1 MRARLP
7 GLLPTLLPL
16 LVVAAAV
23 LVPLPGMLAM
33 GATAMEEGNVLV
45 VADLLFDGTFP
56 HGDVEYLYA
65 PGNVWAVGTAFWLF
79 GPSVLLER
87 LVGLAYR
94 ALLLWGLYRMA
105 RPWGRGTATV
115 AALTAWVV
123 LAPFGLLA
131 YSWLC
136 GLALLCAGTSLV
148 LDGGARRSTAVGAG
162 LLGLAVFH
170 QVVLGPAVLLVL
182 GTEAWRTTRARRRRL
197 ATGLVAGLSPF
208 LLHLVLVGPVAAFEG
223 MVVDPVFRLRAG
235 RRLPLPPDP
244 SESGDMFARVD
255 DLLRGPDPWP
265 GLSRPAQ
272 VTAVFW
278 LLLATVA
285 LLLVLPRLWR
295 LPHRRRFTTLAL
307 VGVAIVPMVLQRPSP
322 NHLKFVGCY
331 VFAVAT
337 IAVAVAL
344 GRRLPLARRHLAA
357 PLALV
362 AVVGLL
368 FAVAPHHLGRFTVD
382 AFGARAATWSTPSV
396 THAGRTL
403 PVGDADFAADLEDVL
418 AAVDEHTD
426 PGDTVFVGPLDLTR
440 TNYSETFLYFLLPDL
455 VPASRHLEMNPG
467 LANRDGGPLA
477 DELHDADLLVLT
489 DRFDGWSEPN
499 ASVEPGSPE
508 PARVVAERFCPAWAA
523 ERHQIL
529 VPCEPGEQ
537 G

>member
-1 MRARLP
+1 
-7 GLLPTLLPL
+7 
-16 LVVAAAV
+16 
-23 LVPLPGMLAM
+23 
-33 GATAMEEGNVLV
+33 
-45 VADLLFDGTFP
+45 
-56 HGDVEYLYA
+56 
-65 PGNVWAVGTAFWLF
+65 
-79 GPSVLLER
+79 
-87 LVGLAYR
+87 
-94 ALLLWGLYRMA
+94 
-105 RPWGRGTATV
+105 
-115 AALTAWVV
+115 
-123 LAPFGLLA
+123 
-131 YSWLC
+131 
-136 GLALLCAGTSLV
+136 
-148 LDGGARRSTAVGAG
+148 
-162 LLGLAVFH
+162 
-170 QVVLGPAVLLVL
+170 
-182 GTEAWRTTRARRRRL
+182 
-197 ATGLVAGLSPF
+197 
-208 LLHLVLVGPVAAFEG
+208 
-223 MVVDPVFRLRAG
+223 
-235 RRLPLPPDP
+235 
-244 SESGDMFARVD
+244 MF
-255 DLLRGPDPWP
+255 
-265 GLSRPAQ
+265 
-272 VTAVFW
+272 T
-278 LLLATVA
+278 
-285 LLLVLPRLWR
+285 
-295 LPHRRRFTTLAL
+295 
-307 VGVAIVPMVLQRPSP
+307 
-322 NHLKFVGCY
+322 
-331 VFAVAT
+331 VAT

-418 AAVDEHTD
+418 AAVDRHTD